1 MTPKTGPKRGYELL
15 PLPEKHVPSPTM
27 EETALALKTARERL
41 QDPSVLPRQSRPKTL
56 EEKEEELFRKIRETP
71 LPEGSLVVRLEDGHN
86 LFEPIGRR
94 LSGKGVTGPNG
105 VRPRKELP
113 SDAERSSQQPPL
125 NGIMAVIA
133 SARGAGQERILA
145 ETI

>member
-1 MTPKTGPKRGYELL
+1 MTSKTGPKRGYELL

-94 LSGKGVTGPNG
+94 LSGKGV
-105 VRPRKELP
+105 RPRKELP